1 MPTTTRR
8 RSGNSGQSTLT
19 FGAQHKVSKPTAS
32 SSSASSLAGKK
43 GKKITHVSSPVTELR
58 QRSASGSASPA
69 PEISDPTTVPT
80 SPAPAPAPAPAAAAA
95 AAVHHHAEIESE
107 QKPVASS
114 LRSENIITEQA
125 RVELRLPKSEED
137 KKAEALTES
146 DIKKYWENE
155 EAGRLAPRVHQEH
168 LTLHEKI
175 LRHFDLSNQ
184 YGPCIGI
191 ARLKRWRRAHM
202 LNLNPPIEVL
212 AVLLKDEAKG
222 VANEKAYIDELMS

>member
-1 MPTTTRR
+1 MAPTTRR
-8 RSGNSGQSTLT
+8 RSGNSHQSTLS
-19 FGAQHKVSKPTAS
+19 FGTQHKVSKPTTTT
-32 SSSASSLAGKK
+32 LAGTK
-43 GKKITHVSSPVTELR
+43 GKQTSDVSSPVSVPSPAPAPVTELR

-69 PEISDPTTVPT
+69 SIPSPESALKPT
-80 SPAPAPAPAPAAAAA
+80 SPTATETVQHP
-95 AAVHHHAEIESE
+95 AEIEPE

-114 LRSENIITEQA
+114 LRSENIISEQT

-137 KKAEALTES
+137 SRAEALTEG
-146 DIKKYWENE
+146 DIKRYWENE

-168 LTLHEKI
+168 LTMHEKI

-222 VANEKAYIDELMS
+222 IANEKAYIDELMS

>member
-8 RSGNSGQSTLT
+8 RSGNSGQSTLS
-19 FGAQHKVSKPTAS
+19 FGTQHKVSKPTTS
-32 SSSASSLAGKK
+32 SSLLTGKNGKK
-43 GKKITHVSSPVTELR
+43 VSSPVTELR

-69 PEISDPTTVPT
+69 PGMSDPTSGPT
-80 SPAPAPAPAPAAAAA
+80 SPAAVAAAP
-95 AAVHHHAEIESE
+95 AVHHHAETESE

-114 LRSENIITEQA
+114 LRSENIITEQT

-137 KKAEALTES
+137 KRAEALTET

-168 LTLHEKI
+168 LTMHEKI

-191 ARLKRWRRAHM
+191 ARIKRWRRAQM

-222 VANEKAYIDELMS
+222 MANEKAYIDELMS